1 MSFVRKKVIKPEY
14 DVIVIGAGISGL
26 TSAALLSR
34 AGLSVGVFEM
44 DTRPGGYLAGFKRKE
59 FRFDSAIHWL
69 NQCGPKGL
77 VTRIFDFIG
86 TDHPTALSQPN
97 IKRYQGDNY
106 DYLLTDKPD
115 DLKEEF
121 IKLFPHEKKG
131 IERFFKD
138 AKQIGSAFDSL
149 PAFTRSLET
158 MSLLEMMVFNMT
170 RLKFA
175 LVFLK
180 HIRFTGPEG
189 TVKGLQ
195 RYFKDPEMLKIFGS
209 EEELL
214 SCLVPIGWA
223 YYGDYQSPPKGGSQ
237 VFPEW
242 LDYAVEKM
250 GNDVYY
256 QCRVEKV
263 ELENGQAVGIQLNRK
278 GEKFSVKAKHI
289 IAACDVETL
298 YEKMLPETAIPKEV
312 KDKLH
317 NAQLY
322 SSAVTISLGIDC
334 PVEDFGLDD
343 AMLFIVRDDVKRT
356 EHNLG
361 DPHKAGISILAPSFR
376 DPSLA
381 PAGKGTMTIYCY
393 ASFDQDDKWKT
404 EVDENG
410 NLKRGEAY
418 KKFKQEFADVL
429 IDRVEKKLGKEI
441 RSHIEYCDI
450 ATPITHWRYT
460 GNRDGSLMGARPGKA
475 NMQAKIAGHK
485 TAVKNLWL
493 GGHWAELGGG
503 VPIAVKSGMN
513 AALLVIKNLKPKT
526 YKVMAKYVDLKITKE
541 EADQS
546 GVLAEYD
553 NSWVQELTPAYKK
566 AEKTLNDSD

>member
-1 MSFVRKKVIKPEY
+1 MQKKTIQQAY
-14 DVIVIGAGISGL
+14 DVVVIGAGISGL

-44 DTRPGGYLAGFKRKE
+44 DSRPGGYLAGFRRKD

-69 NQCGPKGL
+69 NQCGPRGL
-77 VTRIFDFIG
+77 VTRVFDFIG
-86 TDHPTALSQPN
+86 NDHPIAFSQPN
-97 IKRYQGDNY
+97 IKRYQGDSY

-121 IKLFPHEKKG
+121 IKVFPHEKKG

-138 AKQIGSAFDSL
+138 AKELGSAFDLL
-149 PAFTRSLET
+149 PAFSRSLET
-158 MSLLEMMVFNMT
+158 MSLYEMVAFNML

-189 TVKGLQ
+189 TVKGLK
-195 RYFKDPEMLKIFGS
+195 RYFKDPEMLNIFGS

-242 LDYAVEKM
+242 LAYVVEKM
-250 GNDVYY
+250 GNDVRY
-256 QCRVEKV
+256 QCKVDKV
-263 ELENGQAVGIQLNRK
+263 EVENGKAVGISIDRR
-278 GEKFSVKAKHI
+278 GERIDVKAKHI

-298 YEKMLPETAIPKEV
+298 YEKMLPENAVPKEV
-312 KDKLH
+312 KQKLKD
-317 NAQLY
+317 AQLY

-334 PVEDFGLDD
+334 LVEDLGLDD

-356 EHNLG
+356 EHNAG
-361 DPHKAGISILAPSFR
+361 DPHKAGISVLAPSFR

-393 ASFDQDDKWKT
+393 ATFDQDDKWKT
-404 EVDENG
+404 DVDKAG
-410 NLKRGEAY
+410 KLIRGEAY

-429 IDRVEKKLGKEI
+429 ISRVEEKIGHDV

-460 GNRDGSLMGARPGKA
+460 GNREGSLMGARPGKA

-513 AALLVIKNLKPKT
+513 ASLLVMKQLTPKA
-526 YKVMAKYVDLKITKE
+526 YKAMAKYVDKKNSKE
-541 EADQS
+541 EADAS
-546 GVLAEYD
+546 GQFTEYD
-553 NSWVQELTPAYKK
+553 NSWIQELTPAQKK
-566 AEKTLNDSD
+566 AERTTRED

>member
-1 MSFVRKKVIKPEY
+1 MSFVRNKEVKTEY

-44 DTRPGGYLAGFKRKE
+44 DTRPGGYLAGFRRKD

-77 VTRIFDFIG
+77 VTRVFDFIG
-86 TDHPTALSQPN
+86 KDHPTALSQPN
-97 IKRYQGDNY
+97 IKRYQGDTY
-106 DYLLTDKPD
+106 DYQLTDKPD

-121 IKLFPHEKKG
+121 IKRFPHEKKG

-138 AKQIGSAFDSL
+138 AKQLGSAFNDL
-149 PAFTRSLET
+149 PAFSRSLET
-158 MSLLEMMVFNMT
+158 MNWLQIAAFQMK

-189 TVKGLQ
+189 TVKGLK
-195 RYFKDPEMLKIFGS
+195 RYFNDPEMLKIFGS

-223 YYGDYQSPPKGGSQ
+223 YYGDYQSPPEGGSQ

-256 QCRVEKV
+256 QCRVEEV
-263 ELENGQAVGIQLNRK
+263 LLQNGQAVGVQIDRK
-278 GEKFSVKAKHI
+278 GEKFRINAKHV
-289 IAACDVETL
+289 IAAGDVETL
-298 YEKMLPETAIPKEV
+298 YERMLPESAIPKEV
-312 KDKLH
+312 KEKLR

-334 PVEDFGLDD
+334 PVEDLGLDD

-356 EHNLG
+356 EHNAG
-361 DPHKAGISILAPSFR
+361 DPHKAGISVLAPS
-376 DPSLA
+376 
-381 PAGKGTMTIYCY
+381 
-393 ASFDQDDKWKT
+393 
-404 EVDENG
+404 
-410 NLKRGEAY
+410 
-418 KKFKQEFADVL
+418 
-429 IDRVEKKLGKEI
+429 
-441 RSHIEYCDI
+441 
-450 ATPITHWRYT
+450 
-460 GNRDGSLMGARPGKA
+460 
-475 NMQAKIAGHK
+475 
-485 TAVKNLWL
+485 
-493 GGHWAELGGG
+493 
-503 VPIAVKSGMN
+503 
-513 AALLVIKNLKPKT
+513 
-526 YKVMAKYVDLKITKE
+526 
-541 EADQS
+541 
-546 GVLAEYD
+546 
-553 NSWVQELTPAYKK
+553 
-566 AEKTLNDSD
+566 

>member
-1 MSFVRKKVIKPEY
+1 MRQEPIRPSY
-14 DVIVIGAGISGL
+14 DVVIIGAGISGL

-44 DTRPGGYLAGFKRKE
+44 DSRPGGYLAGFRRKD

-77 VTRIFDFIG
+77 VTRVFDFIG
-86 TDHPTALSQPN
+86 NDHPTALSQPN

-106 DYLLTDKPD
+106 DYLLTDRPD

-121 IKLFPHEKKG
+121 IKLFPHEKDG

-138 AKQIGSAFDSL
+138 AKQLGSAFNDL
-149 PAFTRSLET
+149 PAFSRSLET
-158 MSLLEMMVFNMT
+158 MGWLEIAAFQMK

-175 LVFLK
+175 MVFLK
-180 HIRFTGPEG
+180 HIRFTGSEG
-189 TVKGLQ
+189 TVKGLK
-195 RYFKDPEMLKIFGS
+195 RYFKDPAMLKIFGS

-242 LDYAVEKM
+242 LAYAVEHM
-250 GNDVYY
+250 GNDVSY

-263 ELENGQAVGIQLNRK
+263 DLENGKAVGITLDRK
-278 GEKFSVKAKHI
+278 GEKISVKAKHI
-289 IAACDVETL
+289 IAACDVEAL
-298 YEKMLPETAIPKEV
+298 YERMLPETAIPKV
-312 KDKLH
+312 LKDKLH

-334 PVEDFGLDD
+334 SVEQLGLDD

-356 EHNLG
+356 EHNAG
-361 DPHKAGISILAPSFR
+361 NPHKAGISVLAPSFR

-381 PAGKGTMTIYCY
+381 PPGKGTMTIYCY
-393 ASFDQDDKWKT
+393 ATFDQDDRWKT
-404 EVDENG
+404 EVDEKG
-410 NLKRGEAY
+410 QLKRGEAY
-418 KKFKQEFADVL
+418 KKFKQEFADIL
-429 IDRVEKKLGKEI
+429 ISRVEKKIGHDI

-460 GNRDGSLMGARPGKA
+460 GNRNGSLMGARPGKA
-475 NMQAKIAGHK
+475 NMQAGIAGHR
-485 TAVKNLWL
+485 TPVKNLWL

-513 AALLVIKNLKPKT
+513 AALLVMKELKPKAF
-526 YKVMAKYVDLKITKE
+526 KVLAKYVDLNISKE
-541 EADQS
+541 EADNS
-546 GVLAEYD
+546 GIFVAYD
-553 NSWVQELTPAYKK
+553 NSWVQELTPAHKK
-566 AEKTLNDSD
+566 AERDEASRED

>member
-1 MSFVRKKVIKPEY
+1 MRHKPIKEEY

-34 AGLSVGVFEM
+34 TGLSVGVFEM
-44 DTRPGGYLAGFKRKE
+44 DTRPGGYLAGFRRKE

-69 NQCGPKGL
+69 NQCGPRGL
-77 VTRIFDFIG
+77 VTRVFDFIG
-86 TDHPTALSQPN
+86 KDHPTALSQPN

-115 DLKEEF
+115 DLKAEF

-138 AKQIGSAFDSL
+138 AKQLGAAFDGL
-149 PAFTRSLET
+149 PGFSRSLET
-158 MSLLEMMVFNMT
+158 MGLFEKLAFNMK

-195 RYFKDPEMLKIFGS
+195 RYFKGPEMLKIFGS

-214 SCLVPIGWA
+214 SALVPIGWA

-256 QCRVEKV
+256 QCRVEKIQ
-263 ELENGQAVGIQLNRK
+263 LESGQAVGIQLDRK
-278 GEKFSVKAKHI
+278 GEKISVKAKHI
-289 IAACDVETL
+289 IAACDVEAL
-298 YEKMLPETAIPKEV
+298 YERMLPETAIPKEV
-312 KDKLH
+312 KQKLH
-317 NAQLY
+317 DAQLY

-334 PVEDFGLDD
+334 PVEQLGLDD

-356 EHNLG
+356 EHNAG
-361 DPHKAGISILAPSFR
+361 DPHKAGISVLAPSFR
-376 DPSLA
+376 DSSLA

-393 ASFDQDDKWKT
+393 ATFDQDDKWKT
-404 EVDENG
+404 EVDEKG
-410 NLKRGEAY
+410 DLKRGEAY
-418 KKFKQEFADVL
+418 KKFKQEFANIL
-429 IDRVEKKLGKEI
+429 IERVENKIGHDI
-441 RSHIEYCDI
+441 RKHIEYCDI

-460 GNRDGSLMGARPGKA
+460 GNRAGSLMGARPGKA
-475 NMQAKIAGHK
+475 NMQAGIAGHR

-513 AALLVIKNLKPKT
+513 ASLLVVKELRPQA
-526 YKVMAKYVDLKITKE
+526 YKVLAKYVDTDITKE
-541 EADQS
+541 EADKS
-546 GVLAEYD
+546 GVFTEYD

-566 AEKTLNDSD
+566 AERTERL

>member
-1 MSFVRKKVIKPEY
+1 MHKDPIRPSY
-14 DVIVIGAGISGL
+14 DVVVIGAGISGL

-44 DTRPGGYLAGFKRKE
+44 DSRPGGYLAGFRRKD

-77 VTRIFDFIG
+77 VTRVFDFIG
-86 TDHPTALSQPN
+86 SDHPTALSQPN

-121 IKLFPHEKKG
+121 IQLFPHEKDG

-138 AKQIGSAFDSL
+138 AKQLGSAFNDL
-149 PAFTRSLET
+149 PAFSRSLET
-158 MSLLEMMVFNMT
+158 MSWWEIAAFQMK

-180 HIRFTGPEG
+180 HIRFTGAEG
-189 TVKGLQ
+189 TVKGLK
-195 RYFKDPEMLKIFGS
+195 RYFKDPGLLKIFGS

-242 LDYAVEKM
+242 LAYVVEHM
-250 GNDVYY
+250 GNDVRY
-256 QCRVEKV
+256 QCRVDKI
-263 ELENGQAVGIQLNRK
+263 ELENGKATGISIDRR
-278 GEKFSVKAKHI
+278 GERIDIKAKHI

-298 YEKMLPETAIPKEV
+298 YEKMLPPDAIPRELKE
-312 KDKLH
+312 KL
-317 NAQLY
+317 NKAQLY

-334 PVEDFGLDD
+334 PVEELGLDD
-343 AMLFIVRDDVKRT
+343 AMLFVVRDDVKRT
-356 EHNLG
+356 EHNAG
-361 DPHKAGISILAPSFR
+361 DPHKAGISVLAPSFR

-393 ASFDQDDKWKT
+393 ATFDQNEKWMT
-404 EVDENG
+404 EIDENG
-410 NLKRGEAY
+410 QLKRGEAY
-418 KKFKQEFADVL
+418 KKFKQEYADVL
-429 IDRVEKKLGKEI
+429 ISRVEEKIGHDI

-475 NMQAKIAGHK
+475 NMQAGIAGHK
-485 TAVKNLWL
+485 TPVKNLWL

-513 AALLVIKNLKPKT
+513 AALLVMKEMKPKAF
-526 YKVMAKYVDLKITKE
+526 KVLAKYVDVHITKE
-541 EADQS
+541 EADNS
-546 GVLAEYD
+546 GIFVDYD
-553 NSWVQELTPAYKK
+553 NSWVQELTPAHKK
-566 AEKTLNDSD
+566 AERDEASREE

>member
-1 MSFVRKKVIKPEY
+1 MCKISKPSY
-14 DVIVIGAGISGL
+14 DVVVIGAGISGL

-44 DTRPGGYLAGFKRKE
+44 DSRPGGYLAGFRRKD

-77 VTRIFDFIG
+77 VTRVFDFIG
-86 TDHPTALSQPN
+86 KDHPTALSQPN
-97 IKRYQGDNY
+97 IKRYQGDTY
-106 DYLLTDKPD
+106 DYQLTDNPD
-115 DLKEEF
+115 DLKDEF
-121 IKLFPHEKKG
+121 IRKFPHEKKG

-138 AKQIGSAFDSL
+138 AKQLGSAFNDL
-149 PAFTRSLET
+149 PAFSRSLET
-158 MSLLEMMVFNMT
+158 MSWWEIAAFQMK

-189 TVKGLQ
+189 TVRGLK
-195 RYFKDPEMLKIFGS
+195 RYFKDPGLLKIFGS

-242 LDYAVEKM
+242 LAYVVEHM
-250 GNDVYY
+250 GNDVRY
-256 QCRVEKV
+256 QCRVDKIQ
-263 ELENGQAVGIQLNRK
+263 LENGKAIGISIDRR
-278 GEKFSVKAKHI
+278 GERIDVKAKHI

-298 YEKMLPETAIPKEV
+298 YEKMLPPDAIPAELKE
-312 KDKLH
+312 KL
-317 NAQLY
+317 NKAQLY

-334 PVEDFGLDD
+334 PVEELGLDD
-343 AMLFIVRDDVKRT
+343 AMLFVVRDDVKRT
-356 EHNLG
+356 EHNAG
-361 DPHKAGISILAPSFR
+361 DPHKAGISVLAPSFR

-381 PAGKGTMTIYCY
+381 PPGKGTMTIYCY
-393 ASFDQDDKWKT
+393 AAFDQNEKWMT

-410 NLKRGEAY
+410 QLKRGEAY
-418 KKFKQEFADVL
+418 KKFKQEYANVL
-429 IDRVEKKLGKEI
+429 ISRVEKKIGHDI

-475 NMQAKIAGHK
+475 NMQAGIAGHK
-485 TAVKNLWL
+485 TPVKNLWL

-513 AALLVIKNLKPKT
+513 ASLLVLKELKPKVF
-526 YKVMAKYVDLKITKE
+526 KVLARYVDVKITKE
-541 EADQS
+541 EADKS
-546 GVLAEYD
+546 GLFAEY
-553 NSWVQELTPAYKK
+553 NECWIQELTPAHKK
-566 AEKTLNDSD
+566 AERTERD

>member
-1 MSFVRKKVIKPEY
+1 MHNDPIKPSY
-14 DVIVIGAGISGL
+14 DVVVIGAGISGL

-44 DTRPGGYLAGFKRKE
+44 DSRPGGYLAGFRRKD

-77 VTRIFDFIG
+77 VTLVFDFIG
-86 TDHPTALSQPN
+86 NDHPTALSQPN
-97 IKRYQGDNY
+97 IKRYQGDTY
-106 DYLLTDKPD
+106 DYQLTDNPD
-115 DLKEEF
+115 DLKDEF
-121 IKLFPHEKKG
+121 IRLFPHEKKG

-138 AKQIGSAFDSL
+138 AKQLGSAFNDL
-149 PAFTRSLET
+149 PAFSRSLET
-158 MSLLEMMVFNMT
+158 MSWWEIAAFQMK

-189 TVKGLQ
+189 TVKGLK

-214 SCLVPIGWA
+214 SALVPIGWA

-242 LDYAVEKM
+242 LAYVVEHM
-250 GNDVYY
+250 GNDVRY
-256 QCRVEKV
+256 QCRVDKIH
-263 ELENGQAVGIQLNRK
+263 LENGEATGISIDRR
-278 GEKFSVKAKHI
+278 GERIDVKAKHI
-289 IAACDVETL
+289 IGACDVETL
-298 YEKMLPETAIPKEV
+298 YEKMLPPDAIPAELKE
-312 KDKLH
+312 KL
-317 NAQLY
+317 NKAQLY

-334 PVEDFGLDD
+334 PVEELGLDD

-356 EHNLG
+356 DHNAG
-361 DPHKAGISILAPSFR
+361 DPHKAGISVLAPSFR

-381 PAGKGTMTIYCY
+381 PPGKGTMTIYCY
-393 ASFDQDDKWKT
+393 ATFDQDDKWKT

-410 NLKRGEAY
+410 GLKRGEAY
-418 KKFKQEFADVL
+418 KKFKQEFADIL
-429 IDRVEKKLGKEI
+429 IDRVEKKLGKDI

-460 GNRDGSLMGARPGKA
+460 GNREGSLMGARPGKA
-475 NMQAKIAGHK
+475 NMQAGIAGHK
-485 TAVKNLWL
+485 TPVKNLWL

-513 AALLVIKNLKPKT
+513 ASLLVLKELKPKVF
-526 YKVMAKYVDLKITKE
+526 KVLARYVDVHITKE
-541 EADQS
+541 EADKS
-546 GVLAEYD
+546 GLFADYD
-553 NSWVQELTPAYKK
+553 ESWIQELTPAHMK
-566 AEKTLNDSD
+566 AERTVRD